1 MAIRCPSCGREYDVS
16 LFEFGRTVQ
25 CACGA
30 RVGLELRGRP
40 LAEDRRFITDAMLGR
55 LARWLRALGYDV
67 AADPP
72 VADADLV
79 RRAVLERRVLLTRD
93 RRLCRDWWISGCVV
107 VEARRPARQLDE
119 VMRRLGLDRRWRRQ
133 LFTRCLV
140 CNTPLVPASHD
151 EVAAQLPTPAPA
163 GPYSRCPGC
172 GRVFWE
178 GQHTRR
184 MRRFLERALEEGD
197 AP

>member
-1 MAIRCPSCGREYDVS
+1 MAIRCPACGREYDVT
-16 LFEFGRTVQ
+16 LFEFGRTIR

-30 RVGLELRGRP
+30 RVGLQLRARP
-40 LAEDRRFITDAMLGR
+40 LSREPRFIADAMLGR

-67 AADPP
+67 AAEPP

-93 RRLCRDWWISGCVV
+93 RRLCRDWWIPGCVV
-107 VEARRPARQLDE
+107 LEARRPAKQLDE
-119 VMRRLGLDRRWRRQ
+119 VMSRFGLDRDWRDR
-133 LFTRCLV
+133 LFSRCLI
-140 CNTPLVPASHD
+140 CNTPLERASVD
-151 EVAAQLPTPAPA
+151 EVASRLPSPPPP

-172 GRVFWE
+172 HRVYWE

-184 MRRFLERALEEGD
+184 MRRFLERALARGG
-197 AP
+197 AS